1 MNGVIAHPPQPAA
14 PARVLC
20 REIAAE
26 DLSAVVTLLCA
37 GFPERTRS
45 YWERGLA
52 KLGSLP
58 APPARPRYGFILVQ
72 ETRVV
77 GVLLLIYAPESLG
90 ARANVSSWYV
100 VPEFRAYA
108 ALLVGKAL
116 RAKDVTY
123 INISPA
129 PATRPILTAQGY
141 RPYVNGLLT
150 AFPALAQGR
159 ARVEALAPERHGRF
173 LPAAELTLLQ
183 DHARFGAIVLLAG
196 PGDAAMQPFVFACR
210 RLTRLRLPGA
220 QLIYCRDTQAFAS
233 MAGAIGRKLL
243 LAHGIGAVALDCDA
257 PIPGLP
263 GRFKMG
269 DNPKYARGP
278 NPPRQNDLAYTE
290 LAIFGD

>member
-1 MNGVIAHPPQPAA
+1 MPAVI
-14 PARVLC
+14 
-20 REIAAE
+20 
-26 DLSAVVTLLCA
+26 TLLCA
-37 GFPERTRS
+37 GFPERSHR

-52 KLGSLP
+52 NLTALP
-58 APPARPRYGFILVQ
+58 APPTRPRYGFILVQ
-72 ETRVV
+72 EARVV
-77 GVLLLIYAPESLG
+77 GALLLIYAPETLG

-150 AFPALAQGR
+150 AFPALARGR

-173 LPAAELTLLQ
+173 LPAEELTLLQ
-183 DHARFGAIVLLAG
+183 DHARLGAIVLLAG
-196 PGDAAMQPFVFACR
+196 PGEAAMQPFVFARR

-220 QLIYCRDTQAFAS
+220 QLIYCRDTQAFAD
-233 MAGAIGRKLL
+233 MAGAIGRRLL
-243 LAHGIGAVALDCDA
+243 REHRIYTVALDCDA
-257 PIPGLP
+257 PIQGLP

-269 DNPKYARGP
+269 NNPKYARGP